1 MLEYLA
7 GHLQNFWKAIEEHD
21 EEKLMKYAEPTFARL
36 IARNNFQ
43 TQKEYEFAYK
53 PAGEKEQVAEKMKV
67 LDKIIWKGVSIDR
80 SKNESNMDYLKITA
94 HEKRGL
100 R

>member
-1 MLEYLA
+1 
-7 GHLQNFWKAIEEHD
+7 
-21 EEKLMKYAEPTFARL
+21 MKYAEPTFARL

-43 TQKEYEFAYK
+43 AQKDSEFAYK
-53 PAGEKEQVAEKMKV
+53 PAGEKEEIAKKMKV

-80 SKNESNMDYLKITA
+80 SKNESNMDYLKITG

>member
-1 MLEYLA
+1 
-7 GHLQNFWKAIEEHD
+7 
-21 EEKLMKYAEPTFARL
+21 MKYAEPTFARL